1 MIQIRQQSFET
12 NSSSEH
18 ALILL
23 TENEYKDWKS
33 GKVFLLGH
41 DKVISVD
48 EVLRKMHEDPKYN
61 GDYSEEDIKEYL
73 YDIDAEEYTSWEDN
87 AWDVEI
93 FYKNG
98 VIAISYE
105 YGC

>member
-48 EVLRKMHEDPKYN
+48 EVLKKMHEDPNYN
-61 GDYSEEDIKEYL
+61 GDYSEVDIKDYL
-73 YDIDAEEYTSWEDN
+73 YNIDAEEYTSWEDN